1 MSAGMRGI
9 SRNTRAAAPTKVG
22 ITSSTRFMMYRYI
35 ACAPLAPD
43 YFTPASAAWGRAGA
57 RASGKAEPPA
67 RYSPRFAEKTVLR
80 RGDAFDRPAG
90 ERSLVGRSGG
100 VFQVFEG
107 RYADQRRRNCLV

>member
-80 RGDAFDRPAG
+80 RGDAFDRPPGAP
-90 ERSLVGRSGG
+90 SLLAPPAAAFHSS
-100 VFQVFEG
+100 EH
-107 RYADQRRRNCLV
+107 RYAAHPLPTHHL